1 MILKTYTRI
10 FTNDAEETLRVLRP
24 LHAGEP
30 HLRFRFDPWE
40 LVGIGDVL
48 VVAGTNDALAPIRGS
63 LGPWIVPH
71 TDETQIADIRLTTR
85 VNGETRQDDRTGRLI
100 FGFRYLLNYISTFT
114 TLVPGDVIEIEA
126 EGVGILRNGVV
137 DETSSVAGN

>member
-10 FTNDAEETLRVLRP
+10 FTTDLEETLRVLRP

-48 VVAGTNDALAPIRGS
+48 VVAGTEEALAPVRGS
-63 LGPWIVPH
+63 LGPWIV
-71 TDETQIADIRLTTR
+71 TDIDETRRLLIKAGAEITRDIAPVPTGRMMYARHPDGAVVEYVQWTPELVERIIEAPR
-85 VNGETRQDDRTGRLI
+85 RTGKLA
-100 FGFRYLLNYISTFT
+100 S
-114 TLVPGDVIEIEA
+114 EA
-126 EGVGILRNGVV
+126 
-137 DETSSVAGN
+137 

>member
-10 FTNDAEETLRVLRP
+10 FTTDLEATLRVLRV

-48 VVAGTNDALAPIRGS
+48 AVGGTEAALAPIRGS
-63 LGPWIVPH
+63 LGPWIV
-71 TDETQIADIRLTTR
+71 TDIDATRRSLVEAGAEIIREI
-85 VNGETRQDDRTGRLI
+85 VPVPTGRMMYARHPD
-100 FGFRYLLNYISTFT
+100 GA
-114 TLVPGDVIEIEA
+114 VIEYVQWTPELVERIIEA
-126 EGVGILRNGVV
+126 PRR
-137 DETSSVAGN
+137 AGKLASEV

>member
-10 FTNDAEETLRVLRP
+10 FTNDAEETLRILRP

-48 VVAGTNDALAPIRGS
+48 VVAGTDDALAPIRGS
-63 LGPWIVPH
+63 LGPWIV
-71 TDETQIADIRLTTR
+71 ADIDATR
-85 VNGETRQDDRTGRLI
+85 KVLADAGAEIIREIAAVPTGRMMYARHPDGAVVEYVQWTPELVEQLI
-100 FGFRYLLNYISTFT
+100 AAPQR
-114 TLVPGDVIEIEA
+114 
-126 EGVGILRNGVV
+126 
-137 DETSSVAGN
+137 AGKLASQI